1 MGDEAKT
8 EDTLKAR
15 LLDDPS
21 KRPAIL
27 ADCVRLID
35 DEVSR
40 KGGLSGV
47 AIKGGYKVVGKIKPG
62 IFREAMDSL
71 LDSFVDRLEPF
82 WAEHRK
88 AGGDENDFPAF
99 LSKRSDPVADA
110 LLSITDARAARAN
123 NKTIKKAYE
132 KLRPKGKDHVRE
144 AVPGVARTLSK
155 HL

>member
-1 MGDEAKT
+1 MGDEAT
-8 EDTLKAR
+8 TDTLKSR
-15 LLDDPS
+15 LLDDAS

-27 ADCVRLID
+27 NDCVKLID
-35 DEVSR
+35 DEVRS
-40 KGGLSGV
+40 KGGISGV
-47 AIKGGYKVVGKIKPG
+47 AIKGGYKIVGKIKPG

-71 LDSFVDRLEPF
+71 LDSFVDKLEPF
-82 WAEHRK
+82 WADHTK
-88 AGGDENDFPAF
+88 ADGTEKDFPAF

-132 KLRPKGKDHVRE
+132 KLRPKGKEHVRD
-144 AVPGVARTLSK
+144 AVPGVARTLSR